1 MRGLPIAF
9 FYASMARTILA
20 TTRKMLQGAIKRDA
34 WLEIMVAWAETP
46 VANHELLLSC
56 FDFIAKMMAEGVSIS
71 RVVAGANRVVT
82 GAGRVVTGANRAVA
96 GANRV
101 VAGANRVVTGASRV
115 VAGVNRVVMGASRVV
130 VEANRVMTGA
140 SRVVAERNCPDAV
153 VSTDFRGAL
162 SVVASLIMALVNVI
176 SMKIFCHVCVFY

>member
-1 MRGLPIAF
+1 
-9 FYASMARTILA
+9 MARATLA

-46 VANHELLLSC
+46 IANHELLLSC
-56 FDFIAKMMAEGVSIS
+56 FDFIAKMMAGGVSIS
-71 RVVAGANRVVT
+71 
-82 GAGRVVTGANRAVA
+82 RAVA

-101 VAGANRVVTGASRV
+101 VAGVNRAVTGVSMVVVGVSRV
-115 VAGVNRVVMGASRVV
+115 VAGVNRVVA
-130 VEANRVMTGA
+130 EA
-140 SRVVAERNCPDAV
+140 SRVVAKRNCPDAV
-153 VSTDFRGAL
+153 VSMDFRGAL

>member
-1 MRGLPIAF
+1 
-9 FYASMARTILA
+9 MARATLA

-56 FDFIAKMMAEGVSIS
+56 FDFIAKMMAGGVSIS
-71 RVVAGANRVVT
+71 RVVAGAS
-82 GAGRVVTGANRAVA
+82 
-96 GANRV
+96 
-101 VAGANRVVTGASRV
+101 RVVTGASRV
-115 VAGVNRVVMGASRVV
+115 LVGVNRVVAGVNRA
-130 VEANRVMTGA
+130 
-140 SRVVAERNCPDAV
+140 VAERNCPDAV
-153 VSTDFRGAL
+153 VSMDFRGAL

>member
-1 MRGLPIAF
+1 
-9 FYASMARTILA
+9 MARATLA

-46 VANHELLLSC
+46 VANYELLVSC
-56 FDFIAKMMAEGVSIS
+56 FGFIAKMMAGGVYI
-71 RVVAGANRVVT
+71 
-82 GAGRVVTGANRAVA
+82 NRAVA

-101 VAGANRVVTGASRV
+101 VAGVNRVVAGANRVVTGVSRA
-115 VAGVNRVVMGASRVV
+115 VA
-130 VEANRVMTGA
+130 EANRAVAEA
-140 SRVVAERNCPDAV
+140 SSVVAERNCPDAV
-153 VSTDFRGAL
+153 VSTDFRWAL

>member
-1 MRGLPIAF
+1 
-9 FYASMARTILA
+9 MARATLA

-56 FDFIAKMMAEGVSIS
+56 FDFIAKMMAGGVSIS
-71 RVVAGANRVVT
+71 RVVAGL
-82 GAGRVVTGANRAVA
+82 
-96 GANRV
+96 NRV
-101 VAGANRVVTGASRV
+101 VAGLN
-115 VAGVNRVVMGASRVV
+115 
-130 VEANRVMTGA
+130 
-140 SRVVAERNCPDAV
+140 RVVAERNFPDTV

>member
-1 MRGLPIAF
+1 
-9 FYASMARTILA
+9 MAWAVLA

-56 FDFIAKMMAEGVSIS
+56 FDFIAKMMTGGVSIS
-71 RVVAGANRVVT
+71 RVVAGVNRAVAGVNRVVAGANRVV
-82 GAGRVVTGANRAVA
+82 AGANRAVA

-101 VAGANRVVTGASRV
+101 VARANRG
-115 VAGVNRVVMGASRVV
+115 VA
-130 VEANRVMTGA
+130 EA

-153 VSTDFRGAL
+153 VSMDFRGAL

>member
-1 MRGLPIAF
+1 
-9 FYASMARTILA
+9 MARATLA

-56 FDFIAKMMAEGVSIS
+56 FDFIAKMMAGGVSIS
-71 RVVAGANRVVT
+71 
-82 GAGRVVTGANRAVA
+82 RAVA

-101 VAGANRVVTGASRV
+101 VAGVNRVVAGASRVVTGANRA
-115 VAGVNRVVMGASRVV
+115 VA
-130 VEANRVMTGA
+130 EAN
-140 SRVVAERNCPDAV
+140 RVVAERNCPDAV
-153 VSTDFRGAL
+153 VSTDFRGVL
-162 SVVASLIMALVNVI
+162 SVVASLIMALVDVI

>member
-1 MRGLPIAF
+1 
-9 FYASMARTILA
+9 MARAVLA

-56 FDFIAKMMAEGVSIS
+56 FDFIAKMMAGGVSIS
-71 RVVAGANRVVT
+71 RVVVGASRVV
-82 GAGRVVTGANRAVA
+82 AGMNRA
-96 GANRV
+96 

-115 VAGVNRVVMGASRVV
+115 VAES
-130 VEANRVMTGA
+130 
-140 SRVVAERNCPDAV
+140 SSVVAERNCPDAV

>member
-1 MRGLPIAF
+1 
-9 FYASMARTILA
+9 MARATPA

-34 WLEIMVAWAETP
+34 WLEIMVAWDETP

-56 FDFIAKMMAEGVSIS
+56 FDFIAKMMAGGISISRVVVGVNRVVMGVNRTEGGVNRVMGGVNRVMAGVNRAVAGAS
-71 RVVAGANRVVT
+71 RVVAGANK
-82 GAGRVVTGANRAVA
+82 AMA
-96 GANRV
+96 
-101 VAGANRVVTGASRV
+101 
-115 VAGVNRVVMGASRVV
+115 
-130 VEANRVMTGA
+130 EA

-153 VSTDFRGAL
+153 VSMDFRGAL

>member
-1 MRGLPIAF
+1 
-9 FYASMARTILA
+9 MARAVLE
-20 TTRKMLQGAIKRDA
+20 TTRKMLQGTIKRDA

-56 FDFIAKMMAEGVSIS
+56 FDFIAKMMAGGVSIS
-71 RVVAGANRVVT
+71 RVVTGVSRVV
-82 GAGRVVTGANRAVA
+82 AE
-96 GANRV
+96 ANRV
-101 VAGANRVVTGASRV
+101 VAGANRA
-115 VAGVNRVVMGASRVV
+115 VA
-130 VEANRVMTGA
+130 EA

>member
-1 MRGLPIAF
+1 
-9 FYASMARTILA
+9 MARTILA

-56 FDFIAKMMAEGVSIS
+56 LDFIAKMMAGVFSIS

-82 GAGRVVTGANRAVA
+82 GA
-96 GANRV
+96 
-101 VAGANRVVTGASRV
+101 
-115 VAGVNRVVMGASRVV
+115 
-130 VEANRVMTGA
+130 NRVMAEA

-153 VSTDFRGAL
+153 VSMDFRVAL

>member
-1 MRGLPIAF
+1 
-9 FYASMARTILA
+9 
-20 TTRKMLQGAIKRDA
+20 
-34 WLEIMVAWAETP
+34 MVAWAETP

-56 FDFIAKMMAEGVSIS
+56 FDFIAKMVGGGVSIS
-71 RVVAGANRVVT
+71 RVVAGVSRVL
-82 GAGRVVTGANRAVA
+82 
-96 GANRV
+96 
-101 VAGANRVVTGASRV
+101 TGASRV
-115 VAGVNRVVMGASRVV
+115 VAGVSRVV
-130 VEANRVMTGA
+130 VGVNRAVAEA

>member
-1 MRGLPIAF
+1 
-9 FYASMARTILA
+9 MARAILA

-34 WLEIMVAWAETP
+34 WLEIIVAWAETP

-56 FDFIAKMMAEGVSIS
+56 LDFIAKMMAGGVSIS
-71 RVVAGANRVVT
+71 RVVA
-82 GAGRVVTGANRAVA
+82 
-96 GANRV
+96 
-101 VAGANRVVTGASRV
+101 GASRV
-115 VAGVNRVVMGASRVV
+115 VAGVNRVMAEAS
-130 VEANRVMTGA
+130 
-140 SRVVAERNCPDAV
+140 SVVAERNCPDTV